1 MINHIV
7 FLTQWFQ
14 MYGIWWIYFWRL
26 VQLIRCY
33 LARLTFYRDKKR
45 EKMGISESPLLSS
58 RVVLKSCVSGG
69 GISTRWIALDPFSTH
84 FSSANDS
91 FLFLHPKDNESHLNP
106 NDHCGRFSSEG
117 GNNDRNNNNNDE
129 NNNRDDKNQQWQLN
143 NNSKKTHIDNGEIL
157 RFLNFDFFSELQISI
172 APDWW
177 QWRWSSLRVETKQ
190 KKSKE
195 ERPLSWP
202 R

>member
-58 RVVLKSCVSGG
+58 SVVLKSCVSGG
-69 GISTRWIALDPFSTH
+69 GISTRWIALDPFPLTFLPPMIPFYSSTQRITNLTWTRMITVAV
-84 FSSANDS
+84 FPLKAETTTETTQQRRKQQ
-91 FLFLHPKDNESHLNP
+91 PQRQKPTMTVKQQQQKDTY
-106 NDHCGRFSSEG
+106 
-117 GNNDRNNNNNDE
+117 
-129 NNNRDDKNQQWQLN
+129 W
-143 NNSKKTHIDNGEIL
+143 
-157 RFLNFDFFSELQISI
+157 
-172 APDWW
+172 
-177 QWRWSSLRVETKQ
+177 
-190 KKSKE
+190 
-195 ERPLSWP
+195 
-202 R
+202 

>member
-45 EKMGISESPLLSS
+45 EKMGISESPLLFSS
-58 RVVLKSCVSGG
+58 VVLKSCVSGG
-69 GISTRWIALDPFSTH
+69 GISTRWIALDPFPFI

-106 NDHCGRFSSEG
+106 NNRCGLFSSEG
-117 GNNDRNNNNNDE
+117 GSNDNNNNNDT
-129 NNNRDDKNQQWQLN
+129 NQQWQLN
-143 NNSKKTHIDNGEIL
+143 NNSKNTHNGEIL
-157 RFLNFDFFSELQISI
+157 RFLYYDFSEISI

-177 QWRWSSLRVETKQ
+177 QWRWSSLRVETTTKTTTTQ
-190 KKSKE
+190 TMTVTTTANNDNKNKCKS
-195 ERPLSWP
+195 
-202 R
+202 